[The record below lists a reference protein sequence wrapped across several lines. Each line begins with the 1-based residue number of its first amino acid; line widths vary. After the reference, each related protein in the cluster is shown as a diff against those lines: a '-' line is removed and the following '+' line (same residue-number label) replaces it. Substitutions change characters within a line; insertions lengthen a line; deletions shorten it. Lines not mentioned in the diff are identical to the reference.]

1 MGSIF
6 ISYRRT
12 GSAGYGGRLDYDLR
26 RHFGSTAVFRDIDGI
41 LPGRPF
47 AEIIEQAVA
56 ESSVVLVLITGEWL
70 DVTDAEGR
78 RRLDQPD
85 DFVRREIE
93 SALNSGVPLIP
104 VLVDGAKVPSA
115 QDLPPS
121 IRRLGELQGIE
132 LTDGRWEFDLGRL
145 IRALEVHVGPVEQAT
160 APTIRIRRREPAA
173 APVPPVAGRARTS
186 GAVSPDTGA
195 ATRRSPVA
203 LTQRL
208 TGWSGRR
215 AAVASAVLVPILL
228 ATAVAVGMARSGGG
242 DGADVATRPAG
253 QDRAAAEPVEVPAVV
268 GLDEPAG
275 AVATTIRS
283 TPNTASPQPP
293 QPSGTIADGSPST
306 TQPPP
311 APSKPTTGNLVTN
324 PGAED
329 DSASAPFTPGP
340 PPAGWRRGA
349 HQAAAAAYGSSGT
362 RSGCYRAEYPTVAE
376 LGGSGAQLFI
386 GGYDPQG
393 GCAMA
398 GGSVATLIQDIPLG
412 RFGSALADVGW
423 EASAKL
429 GSRASSEADA
439 AGLAVEILGS
449 SGQRLDFRATE
460 LVSTRGPFQTKTLMG
475 RLPAGATSARLTLS
489 FSVSISYSGA
499 LADDVSFRLTG

>member
-160 APTIRIRRREPAA
+160 APTI
-173 APVPPVAGRARTS
+173 
-186 GAVSPDTGA
+186 
-195 ATRRSPVA
+195 
-203 LTQRL
+203 
-208 TGWSGRR
+208 
-215 AAVASAVLVPILL
+215 
-228 ATAVAVGMARSGGG
+228 
-242 DGADVATRPAG
+242 
-253 QDRAAAEPVEVPAVV
+253 
-268 GLDEPAG
+268 
-275 AVATTIRS
+275 
-283 TPNTASPQPP
+283 
-293 QPSGTIADGSPST
+293 
-306 TQPPP
+306 
-311 APSKPTTGNLVTN
+311 
-324 PGAED
+324 
-329 DSASAPFTPGP
+329 
-340 PPAGWRRGA
+340 
-349 HQAAAAAYGSSGT
+349 
-362 RSGCYRAEYPTVAE
+362 
-376 LGGSGAQLFI
+376 
-386 GGYDPQG
+386 
-393 GCAMA
+393 
-398 GGSVATLIQDIPLG
+398 
-412 RFGSALADVGW
+412 
-423 EASAKL
+423 
-429 GSRASSEADA
+429 
-439 AGLAVEILGS
+439 
-449 SGQRLDFRATE
+449 
-460 LVSTRGPFQTKTLMG
+460 
-475 RLPAGATSARLTLS
+475 
-489 FSVSISYSGA
+489 
-499 LADDVSFRLTG
+499 